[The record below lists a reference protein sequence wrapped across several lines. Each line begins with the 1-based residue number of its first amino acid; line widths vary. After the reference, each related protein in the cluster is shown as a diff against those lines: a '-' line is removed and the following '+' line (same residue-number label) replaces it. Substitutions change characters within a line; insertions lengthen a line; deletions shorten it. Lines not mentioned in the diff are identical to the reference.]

1 MQCPRH
7 LGDDLNW
14 QCPIG
19 KCAVHAAMKVFPAQI
34 KRSDD
39 DDDDDDEGAV
49 GAVPTNDDD

>member
-39 DDDDDDEGAV
+39 DDDDDEGAV

>member
-39 DDDDDDEGAV
+39 GDDDDDEGAV